1 MFGWLIL
8 VLSLRLNCCVYG
20 DCLSPQ
26 ILTMNVFIANI
37 SEVQENEQAKDVIPQ
52 HPNCNASSFMLRESS
67 TKKYQSMNVVSQL
80 SQKFSYVVYI

>member
-1 MFGWLIL
+1 
-8 VLSLRLNCCVYG
+8 
-20 DCLSPQ
+20 
-26 ILTMNVFIANI
+26 MNVFIANI

-80 SQKFSYVVYI
+80 SQKFSYVVYIWAQLNLSMSMLCMYLLVLSYN